1 MVEGNT
7 VVFTMCD
14 SKPRLHKT
22 QRKASSVGIGVVNAF
37 PVNKIRETHL
47 VFDR

>member
-1 MVEGNT
+1 M

-14 SKPRLHKT
+14 SRPRLHKT
-22 QRKASSVGIGVVNAF
+22 ERKPSSAGIGIVNAF